1 MASTF
6 HCPVLTYQQF
16 TPRDGNGWQ
25 QTYRDFSDQHTGI
38 VVMHAWQPPAP
49 AAFPGWQRAVPYL
62 REIGSVLRINFPPL
76 LAAVRERGLPVFHV
90 TGNVPASA
98 QPPGEVP
105 PDATWKSLRAYREA
119 QVFPGAANL
128 ADVEAGRQQRTIA
141 PEAQPAP
148 GERTAETSPELHH
161 LCQERGINH
170 LIYIGFAIN
179 WCLLMSPGGMVD
191 MKRYGYLC
199 STVAEATV
207 AVENE
212 ATTESRQEYHQA
224 LWRVAVEFGFVF
236 HQRELITAL
245 SEPPSTEPRS

>member
-25 QTYRDFSDQHTGI
+25 QTQHDFSDAHTAV
-38 VVMHAWQPPAP
+38 VVMHAWQPPGP
-49 AAFPGWQRAVPYL
+49 DQHPGWLRAVPYL
-62 REIGSVLRINFPPL
+62 KEIGTILRTTFPPL
-76 LAAVRERGLPVFHV
+76 LEAVRKRGLPVFHV
-90 TGNVPASA
+90 TGK
-98 QPPGEVP
+98 VP
-105 PDATWKSLRAYREA
+105 PAGQPALTVPVDPTWEHLRELRRDH
-119 QVFPGAANL
+119 VFPGAPNL
-128 ADVEAGRQQRTIA
+128 ADVAAGWDSRELA
-141 PEAQPAP
+141 PAAQPRP
-148 GERTAETSPELHH
+148 GEVTAETSADLHAQ
-161 LCQERGINH
+161 CQARGINH

-199 STVAEATV
+199 STVAEATT

-212 ATTESRQEYHQA
+212 ATTDTRQEYHQA

-236 HQRELITAL
+236 HQSDLIAAL
-245 SEPPSTEPRS
+245 SSSKTST